1 MAERSDRTETKERRH
16 WLDDPANVKKL
27 VYGLLALCAA
37 TVLADLF
44 YDKHGEYDVQG
55 WIGFDAAFGFVSY
68 VGIVYAGMLVRK
80 LLMRS
85 EDYYE

>member
-1 MAERSDRTETKERRH
+1 MVERSDKTETRERRH

-27 VYGLLALCAA
+27 VYGLLAICAA

-44 YDKHGEYDVQG
+44 YDKHGEFGVQG
-55 WIGFDAAFGFVSY
+55 WIGFDAGFGFASY

>member
-1 MAERSDRTETKERRH
+1 MAGENDRPETSGRRH
-16 WLDDPANVKKL
+16 FFDDPAKVNWL
-27 VYGLLALCAA
+27 VYGLFVACGL
-37 TVLADLF
+37 TVLADLL
-44 YDKHGEYDVQG
+44 YDKHAHYDVQG

-68 VGIVYAGMLVRK
+68 VGIVYAGFLVRR